1 MRILLIS
8 LLLGQEVLYF
18 RAVHLG
24 LSEHDH
30 DESVAKDEVGVDL
43 NDEEVDRGVEG
54 LHLDVEV
61 GQDGWGDC
69 VDDEGQQFNS
79 QLLLRLIGAVAGV
92 PGQYGHKHRQ
102 YKDDDLPTISLLV
115 PDTAPK
121 VVFSCFASFLDAV
134 WRTCEYGND
143 LSVSHLSYK
152 LSIFV

>member
-61 GQDGWGDC
+61 GQDG
-69 VDDEGQQFNS
+69 
-79 QLLLRLIGAVAGV
+79 
-92 PGQYGHKHRQ
+92 
-102 YKDDDLPTISLLV
+102 
-115 PDTAPK
+115 
-121 VVFSCFASFLDAV
+121 
-134 WRTCEYGND
+134 
-143 LSVSHLSYK
+143 
-152 LSIFV
+152 